1 MSNGDWLAVR
11 LARTRPHKDLAE
23 RDILGMQVSR
33 RTGAATM
40 TTRSL
45 NPILLPLRL
54 AILATLFVAGSGVAA
69 TAPDQCIVG
78 ESVFGCRSERDIAQ
92 ITAASQGSPDALRE
106 MIAADLSSG
115 VCQMFQQ
122 GERVYR
128 SGNARGAERTA
139 VRRSGDDVAYWMP
152 ASWSRPIDECKAY
165 PAPRSIAGNAA
176 AAQTAPSSH
185 VMPLDATR
193 RPSFAAQGTACVFKP
208 VMSDAEI
215 AACRSSSDRE

>member
-1 MSNGDWLAVR
+1 
-11 LARTRPHKDLAE
+11 
-23 RDILGMQVSR
+23 
-33 RTGAATM
+33 M

>member
-1 MSNGDWLAVR
+1 
-11 LARTRPHKDLAE
+11 
-23 RDILGMQVSR
+23 
-33 RTGAATM
+33 M

-54 AILATLFVAGSGVAA
+54 AILATLFHAGSGMAA

-128 SGNARGAERTA
+128 SGNARGADRTA

-152 ASWSRPIDECKAY
+152 ASWSRPADECKSY

-176 AAQTAPSSH
+176 ATQAAPPSGES
-185 VMPLDATR
+185 MPTDATR
-193 RPSFAAQGTACVFKP
+193 SSFAAQATRCVFKP

>member
-1 MSNGDWLAVR
+1 M
-11 LARTRPHKDLAE
+11 
-23 RDILGMQVSR
+23 
-33 RTGAATM
+33 TM
-40 TTRSL
+40 RSL
-45 NPILLPLRL
+45 KLNPLSARM

-92 ITAASQGSPDALRE
+92 ITAASTGSPDALRE
-106 MIAADLSSG
+106 MIASDLSSG

-128 SGNARGAERTA
+128 AGNARGADRTA

-152 ASWSRPIDECKAY
+152 ASWSRPAVECRSY

-176 AAQTAPSSH
+176 TAVAETAPPSGEL
-185 VMPLDATR
+185 MPGNATR
-193 RPSFAAQGTACVFKP
+193 GPSFAAQSTGCAFKP

-215 AACRSSSDRE
+215 AACKSSDRE